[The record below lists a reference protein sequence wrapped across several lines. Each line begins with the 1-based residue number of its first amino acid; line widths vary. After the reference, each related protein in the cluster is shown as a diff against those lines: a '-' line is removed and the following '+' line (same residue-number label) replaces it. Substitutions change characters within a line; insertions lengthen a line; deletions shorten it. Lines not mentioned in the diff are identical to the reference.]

1 MQNSHTALSPPD
13 LRVQFSKVLGKRN
26 PSRRS
31 SIAPATTPLPAP
43 LPLFATS
50 LGEYTRLAQE
60 AEANR
65 LRFVRVAVK
74 PSGERPKSSD
84 VFVRE

>member
-1 MQNSHTALSPPD
+1 VETH
-13 LRVQFSKVLGKRN
+13 

-31 SIAPATTPLPAP
+31 SIAPATTPLP
-43 LPLFATS
+43 LFATS
-50 LGEYTRLAQE
+50 LGEYTWLAQE

-74 PSGERPKSSD
+74 PSGETPKSSG